1 MVSLHA
7 LGYKTSPLTNVG
19 RAPVTGWGWAIPDRL
34 EPVLSRVNHA
44 FPAGITEFTCAG
56 LPCGPQGAAHTCPP
70 DRRLAARP
78 HGAPSP
84 RGRGGLTPVFRAAA
98 LGVKATCLKS
108 LGLLPGTSEGKAHRP
123 RGPEDRG
130 HRGHWPPALQRTGL
144 PPCVPAPLQRWEREP
159 GCHRTWGAPG
169 Q

>member
-56 LPCGPQGAAHTCPP
+56 PLCGPQGSRPVEPP
-70 DRRLAARP
+70 
-78 HGAPSP
+78 
-84 RGRGGLTPVFRAAA
+84 T
-98 LGVKATCLKS
+98 
-108 LGLLPGTSEGKAHRP
+108 
-123 RGPEDRG
+123 
-130 HRGHWPPALQRTGL
+130 PALQTDAWL
-144 PPCVPAPLQRWEREP
+144 LILTELHL
-159 GCHRTWGAPG
+159 HRAEGG
-169 Q
+169 